1 MKDNGVKEVFSILKE
16 LTEIGEV
23 IAGSEAEKRIIQV
36 IEDYLKEIHLDV
48 QLEPINIM
56 YWKPIEAEI
65 TIGEK
70 TIIPTI
76 QPYSPSIQ
84 VEGKLVYVG
93 YGLRDEELNKI
104 EPYNSIVLAKL
115 HENPDYYE
123 TQYMNILEKNPL
135 AIIFYDPWPS
145 RRRILVATGSL
156 DYRFKPGKPLQAP
169 ILHIK
174 HEEGIE
180 LVKLS
185 PSSIKAYVEV
195 KTSVNHSA
203 QGYNVLATLPGREE
217 EYIILSAHHDHWFT
231 GAIDNL
237 IGVSIILYLAKTLS
251 KKPHKTS
258 IKIISFT
265 AEESGAPGY
274 TPWYWAYGSRKH
286 VENLERLELL
296 DKVIAVVNID
306 SIARKPLN
314 INATGIEFQ
323 ALIKSIADKL
333 GVNYKLGFDHP
344 YCDSY
349 SFSIKGI
356 PSVTFNT
363 LNEIADIYHTDLDTV
378 HEISKDLIKETVS
391 LIEKLVE
398 HITMKN
404 TPYEAFGYLTYAYKL
419 YEELKNRTPPSVHI
433 HAYRLLQATRTAI
446 NKNMYKE
453 LHNTYKKLNKHI
465 VKPVFRGTYE
475 KDVGGFEITLLPE
488 LEIME
493 DVSKIKEAR
502 KLLEDKR
509 IIDALKL
516 LESIPRARIIPGIE
530 EKINETNIREIAKLV
545 EVKPELLSQA
555 IKLLDE
561 EKQAL
566 TTLVLKYYDEIALTL
581 AKIVDELIS
590 KVVASKETE

>member
-1 MKDNGVKEVFSILKE
+1 MKDNDVKEVFSILEE
-16 LTEIGEV
+16 LSRIGEV
-23 IAGSEAEKRIIQV
+23 IAGSKAEKRIIQV
-36 IEDYLKEIHLDV
+36 IEDYLREAHLDI

-65 TIGEK
+65 IVREK
-70 TIIPTI
+70 TITPTI
-76 QPYSPSIQ
+76 QPYSPSMQ

-93 YGLRDEELNKI
+93 YALRDEELNKI
-104 EPYNSIVLAKL
+104 EPYNSVVLVKL

-145 RRRILVATGSL
+145 RKRILVATGSL
-156 DYRFKPGKPLQAP
+156 DYKFKPGKPLQAP

-174 HEEGIE
+174 YEEGLE
-180 LVKLS
+180 LVKV
-185 PSSIKAYVEV
+185 SSNNSVKANVRV
-195 KTSVNHSA
+195 KTSISHNA
-203 QGYNVLATLPGREE
+203 QGYNVSAIIPGKRE

-231 GAIDNL
+231 GAVDNL

-251 KKPHKTS
+251 KKTHNTS

-296 DKVIAVVNID
+296 DNVVAVINID
-306 SIARKPLN
+306 SIARKPLS

-323 ALIKSIADKL
+323 ALIKSIANGL
-333 GVNYKLGFDHP
+333 GINYKLGFDHS

-363 LNEIADIYHTDLDTV
+363 LDEIADIYHTDLDTV
-378 HEISKDLIKETVS
+378 HEINKDLVKETIN
-391 LIEKLVE
+391 LIEKLIE
-398 HITMKN
+398 YMTTRN
-404 TPYEAFGYLTYAYKL
+404 TPYESFGYLTYAYKL
-419 YEELKNRTPPSVHI
+419 YDELKNKTPPSVHI

-446 NKNMYKE
+446 KKNMYKE
-453 LHNTYKKLNKHI
+453 LHEIYKKLNRYL

-475 KDVGGFEITLLPE
+475 KDVGGFEVTLLPE
-488 LEIME
+488 LEIIE
-493 DVSKIKEAR
+493 DINKIKEAK

-509 IIDALKL
+509 ITDTVKL

-530 EKINETNIREIAKLV
+530 EKINETNIREIAKLI
-545 EVKPELLSQA
+545 EIKPELLGQA
-555 IKLLDE
+555 VKLLEE

-566 TTLVLKYYDEIALTL
+566 TTLLLKYYDEIALTL

-590 KVVASKETE
+590 KIIGE